1 MAHRQPRQHRA
12 IMPSSR
18 LTWYG
23 PKVWGDGGSEPAWF
37 DPQVLANK
45 NLGNEEYIYM
55 NILCFSQQ
63 NGGEMMHI

>member
-1 MAHRQPRQHRA
+1 
-12 IMPSSR
+12 MPSSR

-45 NLGNEEYIYM
+45 NLGNDEYMIYIYT
-55 NILCFSQQ
+55 
-63 NGGEMMHI
+63 

>member
-1 MAHRQPRQHRA
+1 
-12 IMPSSR
+12 MPSSR

-45 NLGNEEYIYM
+45 NLGNDEYMIYIYIYIDM

-63 NGGEMMHI
+63 NGGNDAYMIF